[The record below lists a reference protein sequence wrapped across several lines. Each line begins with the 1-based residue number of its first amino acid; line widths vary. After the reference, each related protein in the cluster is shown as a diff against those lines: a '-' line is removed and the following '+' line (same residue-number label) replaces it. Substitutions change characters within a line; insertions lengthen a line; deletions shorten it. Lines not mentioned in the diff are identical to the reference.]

1 MSVTTV
7 SVSFPTGIKPAK
19 SMSDMVSTIRTEIQA
34 RDMVDNLESTWTG
47 QCSILAANAMA
58 GKSFDS
64 YDDAAK
70 VINSVL
76 KDLRDNVVAAI
87 AADEETAKTEFAGPD
102 LADRLARYTV
112 ERKKVYNSLTSMKSV
127 LTKAMKMGDSIL
139 GVVDDGGHIMFR
151 GNGDP
156 RAKTE
161 LQNLIK
167 AAKKAGTPD
176 VTDFERAM
184 RSGATFA
191 RHLASLSESE
201 RGIILTEFNKKLS
214 EAVADEDGEYE
225 ELDEAA

>member
-1 MSVTTV
+1 
-7 SVSFPTGIKPAK
+7 
-19 SMSDMVSTIRTEIQA
+19 MSDMVTTIRTEIQA

-47 QCSILAANAMA
+47 QCSVLAANAMS
-58 GKSFDS
+58 GKSFES

-70 VINSVL
+70 VINDVL
-76 KDLRDNVVAAI
+76 KDLRNQVVAAI
-87 AADEETAKTEFAGPD
+87 AADEEDAKTKYAGPD

-127 LTKAMKMGDSIL
+127 LTKAMKMGDAIL

-201 RGIILTEFNKKLS
+201 HGIVMSEFNKKLS
-214 EAVADEDGEYE
+214 EGIADEDGEFE